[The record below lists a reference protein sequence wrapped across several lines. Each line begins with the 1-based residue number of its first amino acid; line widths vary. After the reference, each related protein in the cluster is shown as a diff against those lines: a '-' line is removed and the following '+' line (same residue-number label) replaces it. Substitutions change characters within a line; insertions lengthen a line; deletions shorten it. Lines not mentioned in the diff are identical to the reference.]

1 MIITKAFNVIGD
13 DLMKN
18 KLIVLLCLVSV
29 MLSGCSQSDTDN
41 TSKNRTGNDI
51 TSNTNDI
58 TDMTFSSFE
67 DKYNAYLNEYPDKTI
82 LVWIT
87 DEEPKYEQELNDYPY
102 NNGYDYVVCFKN
114 ILDYANGNS
123 YYQIVSDMINNGEQI
138 DLIDSFG
145 VMFGKEPISNNYYY
159 YSEHGMFEVLDG
171 YLTDEKYSEYFDM
184 LPQKY
189 WDSYKYKGHI
199 YGIDNSFSSL
209 YSDNGYSISNEVF
222 DKTDFTPEDFQKSP
236 FELAE
241 QFKLCYQITNKNV
254 NFNLYFFTSDFYPA
268 NYIDEGIAIV
278 DGKAINV
285 YATDEAA
292 EFYSKINAMKNEGYL
307 TIDSTFPEMSAI
319 ENISSI
325 ASFGNTVP
333 NNFFDITKVFYQNN
347 DYIKN
352 PTRAIGVSKKSENKD
367 IAFDFLMNITFNSE
381 INNVITYGVEGVNYE
396 INENGLV
403 EMLTSDSGAN
413 YVSDT
418 IYNNPMVSLPCT
430 NTSDEIYYRDFY
442 TEYKNADVIDGFGFL
457 FDGAE
462 IKDTYINVIEKIME
476 FNPVSED
483 IDAYLEDFNKELYYA
498 GMQDVLDEINR
509 QLEEYSEKNN

>member
-41 TSKNRTGNDI
+41 TSKNRTSNDI

-87 DEEPKYEQELNDYPY
+87 DEEPKYEQELNDYLY

-285 YATDEAA
+285 YATDEA
-292 EFYSKINAMKNEGYL
+292 G
-307 TIDSTFPEMSAI
+307 
-319 ENISSI
+319 
-325 ASFGNTVP
+325 
-333 NNFFDITKVFYQNN
+333 
-347 DYIKN
+347 
-352 PTRAIGVSKKSENKD
+352 
-367 IAFDFLMNITFNSE
+367 
-381 INNVITYGVEGVNYE
+381 
-396 INENGLV
+396 
-403 EMLTSDSGAN
+403 
-413 YVSDT
+413 
-418 IYNNPMVSLPCT
+418 
-430 NTSDEIYYRDFY
+430 
-442 TEYKNADVIDGFGFL
+442 
-457 FDGAE
+457 
-462 IKDTYINVIEKIME
+462 
-476 FNPVSED
+476 
-483 IDAYLEDFNKELYYA
+483 
-498 GMQDVLDEINR
+498 
-509 QLEEYSEKNN
+509 